1 MILIA
6 YDGSEDAKAAIEQ
19 TGKLFNGE
27 SATVVTVWQRFIDTM
42 VRLGGGV
49 GVIVDYEQIDTSSQQ
64 SAAERAEEGAKLA
77 TSAGLKA
84 ESKTLVVDSTIAAA
98 IIGAAAEIDAS
109 VVVLGSRGYTGV
121 KSVMLGSVSSHVLHH
136 ADRPVL
142 VVPSP
147 AVAQARAQELHEAA
161 S

>member
-6 YDGSEDAKAAIEQ
+6 YDGSDDAKAAIQ
-19 TGKLFNGE
+19 QAGKLFKGE

-42 VRLGGGV
+42 VRMGGGV
-49 GVIVDYEQIDTSSQQ
+49 GMIVDYDQIDRSSQQ
-64 SAAERAEEGAKLA
+64 SAVERAEEGAKLA
-77 TSAGLKA
+77 ASAGLASDAKA
-84 ESKTLVVDSTIAAA
+84 LVVDTTIAAA
-98 IIGAAAEIDAS
+98 IIGAGAEADAD

-121 KSVMLGSVSSHVLHH
+121 KSLMLGSVSSHVLHH

-147 AVAQARAQELHEAA
+147 VIAQARAKELEHTAL
-161 S
+161 

>member
-6 YDGSEDAKAAIEQ
+6 YDGSDDAKAAIQ
-19 TGKLFNGE
+19 QAGKLFKGE

-42 VRLGGGV
+42 VRMGGGV
-49 GVIVDYEQIDTSSQQ
+49 GMIVDYEQIDSSSQQ
-64 SAAERAEEGAKLA
+64 SAVERADEGAKLA
-77 TSAGLKA
+77 ASAGLAADAKA
-84 ESKTLVVDSTIAAA
+84 IVVDTTIAAA
-98 IIGAAAEIDAS
+98 IIGAAAEADAD

-121 KSVMLGSVSSHVLHH
+121 KSLMLGSVSSHVLHH

-147 AVAQARAQELHEAA
+147 VVAQARAKELEHMAP
-161 S
+161 